1 MNGFQFGVQFM
12 LLSSRT
18 PTRFTNT
25 SKKNKSKEERKT
37 ERARQT
43 IKEKHYTIHNA
54 KTYSAIAIL
63 VSPADN
69 KLASLPHLL
78 FPYTN
83 GKQRKPVAKT
93 SENRTHRPNPATF
106 G

>member
-1 MNGFQFGVQFM
+1 MGFSCGVPIYVINLQNQFLQ
-12 LLSSRT
+12 
-18 PTRFTNT
+18 RFTNT
-25 SKKNKSKEERKT
+25 SKKNKSKKNTT

-43 IKEKHYTIHNA
+43 IKEKHYTIHIA

-93 SENRTHRPNPATF
+93 SKNRTHRPKPATF